1 MPIIFY
7 CPRCGREIRVR
18 SAAAGQKGKC
28 IDCGAKIV
36 VSDFSDLQS
45 VAPSRPVTSDTS
57 IDSVP
62 DIPNGFLSDIRP
74 PAEDDETPSR
84 PTSNA
89 DVPLQRTTR

>member
-18 SAAAGQKGKC
+18 SAAAGQKGTC
-28 IDCGAKIV
+28 TDCGAKIV
-36 VSDFSDLQS
+36 ISDFSDLQA
-45 VAPSRPVTSDTS
+45 VAPPRPVTSDTS

-74 PAEDDETPSR
+74 PAEDDEIPSR
-84 PTSNA
+84 PAPNS
-89 DVPLQRTTR
+89 DSPLQRTMR